1 MTDNLLLTTIYDS
14 LMEAGIK
21 KEIAIKS
28 LRAFC
33 RKYGGQKIF
42 FSPNPQSK
50 RANEIFNLIS
60 EALDIRDDNYAL
72 PEKITK
78 VFLSEFYN
86 IGEYIPLE
94 FNAFRDEIALEI
106 SKEYAEAKDKN
117 EALIKICQRYN
128 MSFVTFFK
136 IRRDLKN
143 KKIKNQKNPNLF

>member
-1 MTDNLLLTTIYDS
+1 MH
-14 LMEAGIK
+14 
-21 KEIAIKS
+21 
-28 LRAFC
+28 R
-33 RKYGGQKIF
+33 
-42 FSPNPQSK
+42 SK

-60 EALDIRDDNYAL
+60 ETLDIKDDNYAL

-117 EALIKICQRYN
+117 EALIEICKRYN

-136 IRRDLKN
+136 MRRDLKN
-143 KKIKNQKNPNLF
+143 KRSESKSLF